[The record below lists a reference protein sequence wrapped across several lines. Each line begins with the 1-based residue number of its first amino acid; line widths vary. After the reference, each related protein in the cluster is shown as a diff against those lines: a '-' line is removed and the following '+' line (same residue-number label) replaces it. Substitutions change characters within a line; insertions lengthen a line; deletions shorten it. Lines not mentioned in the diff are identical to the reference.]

1 MAAAQLLAGCA
12 PCNSWFWSLCEV
24 AGIWEIQVEGVWEI
38 QVACVWEI
46 QTVSVSKPQAK
57 FVRKTTVRICLED
70 LTPRLSG
77 KPCLFTDELV
87 FWHLS
92 VKHPLFPDKIELL
105 LVSVGCG
112 NVCGNVWGNAWGD
125 VWGNVREKSP
135 WGGLTWGLE
144 SDESLRAMEADNLPM
159 PKYMTCKKIKKNF
172 EPIQKVFNF
181 AKSLKRFKY
190 WNGTKSVLWTTIKI
204 FSSQERRL

>member
-24 AGIWEIQVEGVWEI
+24 AGIWKIQVAGVWEI
-38 QVACVWEI
+38 QVACVWKI
-46 QTVSVSKPQAK
+46 RTASLSKPQAT
-57 FVRKTTVRICLED
+57 FVRKITVRICLED
-70 LTPRLSG
+70 HSPHLSG
-77 KPCLFTDELV
+77 RLYPAFVRKTLPFYGWVGILT
-87 FWHLS
+87 HLS

-144 SDESLRAMEADNLPM
+144 SDESLRAMEADNLLM
-159 PKYMTCKKIKKNF
+159 PKYTTCKKKSKKLWTD
-172 EPIQKVFNF
+172 
-181 AKSLKRFKY
+181 S
-190 WNGTKSVLWTTIKI
+190 KSV
-204 FSSQERRL
+204 